1 MCEYTKN
8 IQQHPWKINMAPEK
22 WFCYPKIFAS
32 LCLMVVLCFD
42 VNTNED
48 NVKGK
53 DPGTTSWK
61 LCSWKCKVD
70 KLYTFRLIDA
80 QILYMIYNIH
90 TYYHLYVYIYLYV
103 YLHTHILINAHI
115 STVYTCWQLQYM
127 VCSYTCLFLHGL
139 YHYWHLVCLES
150 SYDKCWCLSSST
162 QNWWGTLYESMRL
175 DASLGGGRL
184 TVVLAED
191 DLSKFSIDASLI
203 RKCS

>member
-61 LCSWKCKVD
+61 LCSWKGKVD

-80 QILYMIYNIH
+80 QILYMTYNIH
-90 TYYHLYVYIYLYV
+90 TYYHLYVYIYIFICIFTY
-103 YLHTHILINAHI
+103 THIDKCTYIYCIYMLIVTIYGMFIHMFVFAWLIPLLAFGMPGIFLWQMLMPLKQHTELVGNALW
-115 STVYTCWQLQYM
+115 VYEIGCLSGGRSPHCGTCWRW
-127 VCSYTCLFLHGL
+127 S
-139 YHYWHLVCLES
+139 
-150 SYDKCWCLSSST
+150 
-162 QNWWGTLYESMRL
+162 
-175 DASLGGGRL
+175 
-184 TVVLAED
+184 
-191 DLSKFSIDASLI
+191 
-203 RKCS
+203 